1 MHLPIPFPY
10 HLSLAPL
17 HPISLPLSSLQTSTA
32 RLASLTLHNSDI
44 NASLH
49 RRQAEVSGQH
59 VFNLRAEL
67 EGTPV
72 TNQKSSGRCWLFA
85 TTNIIRTEVMKQ
97 LDIQDFQLSQSYLF
111 AYDKLEKSNYFLEN
125 VIELSEE
132 PLDSRV
138 LGYLKS
144 EPINDGGQWDMVSR
158 KKRKG

>member
-1 MHLPIPFPY
+1 
-10 HLSLAPL
+10 
-17 HPISLPLSSLQTSTA
+17 
-32 RLASLTLHNSDI
+32 
-44 NASLH
+44 
-49 RRQAEVSGQH
+49 
-59 VFNLRAEL
+59 
-67 EGTPV
+67 
-72 TNQKSSGRCWLFA
+72 
-85 TTNIIRTEVMKQ
+85 MKQ